1 MVTVATWSPIKAT
14 TKFITGANPAIP
26 TNVYDVKTDLVDNFA
41 VVEKGKFYRSAQLS
55 ANTLKSYIKEY
66 GIKSVVNLR
75 GKNPK
80 ASWWKKEAAV
90 TRRSKVCFFNVPMTA
105 TKLTSRKNIKAILN
119 IFDTAP
125 RPILIHCQ
133 SGIDRTGEV
142 SALWALDQQHKSHS
156 TALAQLTLL
165 YRYSRFANPKKVAKE
180 FLIKKWRGR
189 SWFEKEYN
197 PAEFSKFEAQAD

>member
-1 MVTVATWSPIKAT
+1 
-14 TKFITGANPAIP
+14 
-26 TNVYDVKTDLVDNFA
+26 
-41 VVEKGKFYRSAQLS
+41 
-55 ANTLKSYIKEY
+55 
-66 GIKSVVNLR
+66 
-75 GKNPK
+75 
-80 ASWWKKEAAV
+80 
-90 TRRSKVCFFNVPMTA
+90 MTA

-197 PAEFSKFEAQAD
+197 PAKFSKFEAQAD